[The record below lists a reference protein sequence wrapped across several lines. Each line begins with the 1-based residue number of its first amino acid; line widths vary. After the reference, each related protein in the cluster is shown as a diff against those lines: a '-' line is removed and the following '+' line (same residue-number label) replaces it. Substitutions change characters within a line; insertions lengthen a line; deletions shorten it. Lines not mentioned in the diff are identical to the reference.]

1 MNNTNST
8 IIDKFFFVFDKN
20 ENKLLVNDESNNE
33 KRILSILNF
42 IPNQE
47 ELIAREMNIED
58 YFNTIISIELTE
70 NLFFNDLQIQVFKN
84 FFEELIES

>member
-20 ENKLLVNDESNNE
+20 ENQLLVNDESNE

-84 FFEELIES
+84 FFEDLIES

>member
-8 IIDKFFFVFDKN
+8 VIDKFFFVFDKN
-20 ENKLLVNDESNNE
+20 ENKLLVKNENNE
-33 KRILSILNF
+33 KTILTIVNF
-42 IPNQE
+42 MPNQE

-84 FFEELIES
+84 FFEDLIES